1 MGIGLDA
8 IKVLREAGHDC
19 VHLVEQRLERMPDAA
34 IIEKAADED
43 RIVLT
48 HDLDFG
54 RLLALSGRTKP
65 SVITF
70 RLSDMRP
77 ASVASKTIAIISS
90 FENDLIKGAT
100 IVATDKGVRRREL
113 PIQ

>member
-8 IKVLREAGHDC
+8 VKALGEAGHDC
-19 VHLVEQRLERMPDAA
+19 VHLLEQGLERMQDVA
-34 IIEKAADED
+34 IIEKAAVEN

-77 ASVASKTIAIISS
+77 ASVASKTMAIIGS
-90 FENDLIKGAT
+90 FENDLIKGAA
-100 IVATDKGVRRREL
+100 IVVTDKGIRRREL
-113 PIQ
+113 PI

>member
-1 MGIGLDA
+1 MGIGLDT
-8 IKVLREAGHDC
+8 IKALREAGHDC
-19 VHLVEQRLERMPDAA
+19 IHLVEQRLERMPDSA

-77 ASVASKTIAIISS
+77 ASVASRTMAIIRA
-90 FENDLIKGAT
+90 FENELTEGAA
-100 IVATDKGVRRREL
+100 IVVTDKGVRRREL
-113 PIQ
+113 PMQ